1 MHSEGNIDV
10 GDLEQPLNLPEVDK
24 PTIVSNT
31 ELRNQ
36 VRALKLGLGSQA
48 FHSAFTV
55 LGAQAMLCRRGP
67 KTCLMKTSRDA
78 RAQVH
83 GLGCWGMGLG
93 CQVLCSVFDSSFRTL
108 ALAGFGYLS
117 QGCQGSSAKESQNVE

>member
-93 CQVLCSVFDSSFRTL
+93 CQVLCSVL
-108 ALAGFGYLS
+108 IQAFGRWRW
-117 QGCQGSSAKESQNVE
+117 QGSDTFHRGVRARAQKKAKT